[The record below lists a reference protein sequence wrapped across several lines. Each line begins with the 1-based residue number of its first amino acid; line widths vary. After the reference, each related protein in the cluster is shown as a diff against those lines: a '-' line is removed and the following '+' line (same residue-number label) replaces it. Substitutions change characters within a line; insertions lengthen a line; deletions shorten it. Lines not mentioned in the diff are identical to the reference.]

1 MKKPKNFE
9 DGLARL
15 ELILEKIGD
24 ENTPLNESLKLYS
37 EAAELVAYC
46 NATLDA
52 AQLQIEEIDAKLQP
66 SAAQEELS

>member
-15 ELILEKIGD
+15 ELILEK

-66 SAAQEELS
+66 GAAQEELS